1 MSDLVG
7 FYFECV
13 FGSFLNHVEKAVM
26 KLRVLACL
34 LALEGKHWPGIVGA
48 LYEGTTCSGDRA
60 S

>member
-1 MSDLVG
+1 M
-7 FYFECV
+7 

-48 LYEGTTCSGDRA
+48 LCEGTACSGDRA